1 MDKSK
6 NDTRDIREIDE
17 IAFGVYSAE
26 EIIKISVCKVDSSK
40 ICSADKN
47 TGYGTVYDPRMGTIE
62 NGKICETC
70 QSNSWVCPG
79 HFGYISLNEPVI
91 HPLHFKRVV
100 DFIKCFCIKCFKLLI
115 TEEQINLNNFNR
127 LLGVKRFNKILEKL
141 EKIDMCCHCSQPQ
154 PDIKYTAT
162 DNSISMVYKQ
172 KDKDKTKVSIV
183 IPVEE
188 IKNIFDNISNDDVK
202 LLGFEPSLMHPRNLI
217 LTVFPVIPVCARPY
231 IISESNICDDDLTI
245 QIVEI
250 IKANNH
256 LKIEDGVPISETK
269 RQKYIQSLKF
279 RIATFYNNSCLAPE
293 TPILLWDGSTKRAD
307 EIEVGDVLVG
317 DNGEKRNVLYT
328 CSGNDDMYEIIQEK
342 GEKYIVNKE
351 HRITFQYSGHKNI
364 FWTKPN
370 NNSPLGAYWMKWF
383 DIDNNKI
390 RSKVVSVLKNR
401 NKQKAYELILK
412 YKNSLDDNN
421 IFDIRI
427 KDYLKIPKSY
437 YKFFMG
443 LNLSTPINWESKNL
457 LVDPYIL
464 GLWLGDGNSNG
475 KDFTTEDIEILD
487 VWKKWAF
494 ENEAE
499 IVLYPHKINDS
510 TKYINFRYHDYQI
523 NDPTIYR
530 PDIHFGIKS
539 KHNMGYYRK
548 SPSPFKKIIK
558 SYSLLNNK
566 HIPDDFM
573 YNTKENRLK
582 LLAGLIDTDGYVKKD
597 QKSINIVQCELRKK
611 LIEQINFLAKSLG
624 FYSSIQEVYKTFN
637 GKKYKGYNVY
647 ISGNIDIIP
656 TILERKK
663 CKQIERNS
671 TKTNFKIKYIG
682 KGGYNGFGVD
692 GNHRFLLGDFT
703 ITHNSGKAKHST
715 NGRAIKG
722 LKERLTGKHL
732 CSQKVTAY

>member
-269 RQKYIQSLKF
+269 RQKYIQSLK
-279 RIATFYNNSCLAPE
+279 
-293 TPILLWDGSTKRAD
+293 LLLF
-307 EIEVGDVLVG
+307 I
-317 DNGEKRNVLYT
+317 
-328 CSGNDDMYEIIQEK
+328 
-342 GEKYIVNKE
+342 
-351 HRITFQYSGHKNI
+351 
-364 FWTKPN
+364 
-370 NNSPLGAYWMKWF
+370 
-383 DIDNNKI
+383 
-390 RSKVVSVLKNR
+390 
-401 NKQKAYELILK
+401 
-412 YKNSLDDNN
+412 
-421 IFDIRI
+421 
-427 KDYLKIPKSY
+427 
-437 YKFFMG
+437 
-443 LNLSTPINWESKNL
+443 
-457 LVDPYIL
+457 
-464 GLWLGDGNSNG
+464 
-475 KDFTTEDIEILD
+475 
-487 VWKKWAF
+487 
-494 ENEAE
+494 
-499 IVLYPHKINDS
+499 
-510 TKYINFRYHDYQI
+510 
-523 NDPTIYR
+523 
-530 PDIHFGIKS
+530 
-539 KHNMGYYRK
+539 
-548 SPSPFKKIIK
+548 
-558 SYSLLNNK
+558 
-566 HIPDDFM
+566 
-573 YNTKENRLK
+573 
-582 LLAGLIDTDGYVKKD
+582 
-597 QKSINIVQCELRKK
+597 
-611 LIEQINFLAKSLG
+611 
-624 FYSSIQEVYKTFN
+624 
-637 GKKYKGYNVY
+637 
-647 ISGNIDIIP
+647 
-656 TILERKK
+656 
-663 CKQIERNS
+663 
-671 TKTNFKIKYIG
+671 
-682 KGGYNGFGVD
+682 
-692 GNHRFLLGDFT
+692 
-703 ITHNSGKAKHST
+703 ITH
-715 NGRAIKG
+715 
-722 LKERLTGKHL
+722 
-732 CSQKVTAY
+732 V